1 MIVAG
6 HNPAVKGMMR
16 LSDTKPV
23 DTQPEV
29 RHVRLRTLVLIR
41 WVAISGQLVSILV
54 VHVWLGF
61 TLPLESL
68 LGAVALSAAINLLA
82 TALSP
87 ADARLSNAKAAIFL
101 AYDVIQLA
109 FLIALTGGLENPF
122 AILFL
127 VPASISATI
136 LGLRSTMALVGL
148 VIVCVSIVA
157 FLHLPLPW
165 LDDAP
170 ALPQLYLLA
179 IWIAVVLGTL
189 FITAYAWRVASDA
202 RRMANALGATQM
214 ALRQEQSV
222 SALGALAAA
231 AAHQLG
237 TPLATIAIVSRELE
251 RDLPGD
257 SPHLEDAKLLVSEVA
272 RCREILG
279 RLSALGE
286 GEADEPYGRLPV
298 SGLAEA
304 AAAAHRHAGITLDVI
319 AQPPEGSYTSE
330 PSVPRRAEILH
341 GLGNVIENA
350 VQFCTT
356 RVDVVVTWNDQVVTM
371 EVTDDGPGVR
381 PSMLVR
387 LGEPYISS
395 RRKSGRMGLGI
406 FIAKTLLERTGA
418 SVSFFNGRRNGARI
432 VITWP
437 RDVLE
442 ALGADQRDLIVK
454 T

>member
-1 MIVAG
+1 M
-6 HNPAVKGMMR
+6 KGATR
-16 LSDTKPV
+16 LSEIQPSK
-23 DTQPEV
+23 TQPEA

-41 WVAISGQLVSILV
+41 WVAISGQLVRISV
-54 VHVWLGF
+54 VHFGLAF
-61 TLPLESL
+61 TLPLAPL
-68 LGAVALSAAINLLA
+68 LGAVALSAAINLVA
-82 TALSP
+82 TALRP
-87 ADARLSNAKAAIFL
+87 ADARLSNAKAALFL

-136 LGLRSTMALVGL
+136 LGLRSTVALAAL
-148 VIVCVSIVA
+148 VIVCVTIVA

-165 LDDAP
+165 LDEAP
-170 ALPQLYLLA
+170 ALPRLYLLA
-179 IWIAVVLGTL
+179 IWVAVVLGTL
-189 FITAYAWRVASDA
+189 FITAYAWRVASEA

-214 ALRQEQSV
+214 ALSHEQNV

-237 TPLATIAIVSRELE
+237 TPLATIAVVSRELE
-251 RDLPGD
+251 RDLPAD

-286 GEADEPYGRLPV
+286 GEADAPYGRLPV

-304 AAAAHRHAGITLDVI
+304 AAAPHRREGITLDVL
-319 AQPPEGSYTSE
+319 AHPPEGSSAPE
-330 PSVPRRAEILH
+330 PSAPRRAEILH

-356 RVDVVVTWNDQVVTM
+356 RVDVVVAWNDQTVTM
-371 EVTDDGPGVR
+371 EVMDDGPGLT
-381 PSMLVR
+381 PSVLVR
-387 LGEPYISS
+387 LGEPYVSS
-395 RRKSGRMGLGI
+395 RRKSGRMGLGV
-406 FIAKTLLERTGA
+406 FIAKTLLERTSA
-418 SVSFFNGRRNGARI
+418 SMSFFNGRQHGARI

-437 RDVLE
+437 RGVLE
-442 ALGADQRDLIVK
+442 ALGADQRDVNAK
-454 T
+454 A